1 MTWHLRRHREGAHR
15 GETTC
20 RRANPS
26 LIHDDSGNEN
36 ERIDLNGYTEAKLER
51 LLQSKGVKKRM

>member
-1 MTWHLRRHREGAHR
+1 MKWIHHH
-15 GETTC
+15 
-20 RRANPS
+20 NPD
-26 LIHDDSGNEN
+26 LVILDVSGNEN